1 MNSTDNRNRY
11 GSMRRFRSLV
21 TFLAC
26 GLASFFPSA
35 SYAGVS
41 IGLSI
46 TVAPPVLPVYVQ
58 PPLPGPNYIWAP
70 GYWAYGDDDYYWVP
84 GTWVLAPSPSLLWTP
99 GYWGWREGFYVWNA
113 GYWGPHIGYYGGIN
127 YGCGYVGVGYAGGYW
142 SHGAFF
148 YNTAVTHVN
157 TTVVTNVYNKTVI
170 NNTTV
175 NNVSFNGGKGGIQA
189 QPTAQE
195 KAWSQEQHTAP
206 TELQTQH
213 EHAASTNR
221 ALFASVNHGT
231 PAIAATAKP
240 GVFTGAGIIAP
251 KGFKATSKARVVTG
265 STTTKLDMAHPK
277 GLKATSALPTGPT
290 TTKLDMAHPTD
301 RKTSNHPVNQF
312 ALAPNPGKVPHPHG
326 QDPHPGAHGPP
337 VHAVNQH
344 AHPKQPKKAEKNG

>member
-1 MNSTDNRNRY
+1 
-11 GSMRRFRSLV
+11 MRPFRPLLSL
-21 TFLAC
+21 FIA
-26 GLASFFPSA
+26 GLVISAPSA
-35 SYAGVS
+35 SFAGIS

-46 TVAPPVLPVYVQ
+46 AVAPPVLPVYVQ

-70 GYWAYGDDDYYWVP
+70 GYWAYGEDDYYWVP
-84 GTWVLAPSPSLLWTP
+84 GTWVLAPSPGLLWTP

-142 SHGAFF
+142 NHGAFF

-175 NNVSFNGGKGGIQA
+175 NNVSFNGGNGGIKA

-195 KAWSQEQHTAP
+195 MAWSKEPHTAP
-206 TELQTQH
+206 TTLQTQH

-221 ALFASVNHGT
+221 ALYASVNHGT

-240 GVFTGAGIIAP
+240 GVFTGAGVVAP
-251 KGFKATSKARVVTG
+251 KGFKATNKAALTTGSPGASKGLNATNKAALVTG
-265 STTTKLDMAHPK
+265 STNPPKLDAVPRTEGKTSNPPGNAFVAKSNAGKGPHPGPHGPPVRAVNQNAHPK
-277 GLKATSALPTGPT
+277 G
-290 TTKLDMAHPTD
+290 
-301 RKTSNHPVNQF
+301 
-312 ALAPNPGKVPHPHG
+312 
-326 QDPHPGAHGPP
+326 
-337 VHAVNQH
+337 
-344 AHPKQPKKAEKNG
+344 PKKPEKNG

>member
-1 MNSTDNRNRY
+1 MRLF
-11 GSMRRFRSLV
+11 GSFASAAL
-21 TFLAC
+21 
-26 GLASFFPSA
+26 LASSVLAIPSA
-35 SYAGVS
+35 SFAGVS

-46 TVAPPVLPVYVQ
+46 AVAPPLLPVYVQ

-84 GTWVLAPSPSLLWTP
+84 GTWVLAPSPGLLWTP
-99 GYWGWREGFYVWNA
+99 GYWGWRDGFYLWNA

-127 YGCGYVGVGYAGGYW
+127 YGCGYVGVGYGGGYW
-142 SHGAFF
+142 NHGAFF

-175 NNVSFNGGKGGIQA
+175 NNVSFNGGNGGIQA

-195 KAWSQEQHTAP
+195 LASSKEQHITP
-206 TELQTQH
+206 TTLQTQH

-221 ALFASVNHGT
+221 ALYASVNHGT

-240 GVFTGAGIIAP
+240 GVFTGAGIVAP
-251 KGFKATSKARVVTG
+251 KGFKATSKAALTTGSPGASKGLNATNKAALVTG
-265 STTTKLDMAHPK
+265 SASPPKLDAVHRTERKISNSPGNDFAAKSNAGKSAHP
-277 GLKATSALPTGPT
+277 S
-290 TTKLDMAHPTD
+290 
-301 RKTSNHPVNQF
+301 
-312 ALAPNPGKVPHPHG
+312 
-326 QDPHPGAHGPP
+326 AHGPP

-344 AHPKQPKKAEKNG
+344 AHPKGPKKPEKNG

>member
-1 MNSTDNRNRY
+1 MRLF
-11 GSMRRFRSLV
+11 GSFASAAL
-21 TFLAC
+21 LALSV
-26 GLASFFPSA
+26 LAIPSA
-35 SYAGVS
+35 SFAGVS

-84 GTWVLAPSPSLLWTP
+84 GTWVVAPSPGLLWTP

-142 SHGAFF
+142 NHGAFF

-175 NNVSFNGGKGGIQA
+175 NNVSFNGGNGGIKA

-195 KAWSQEQHTAP
+195 LAASNEQHVAP
-206 TELQTQH
+206 TALQTQH

-240 GVFTGAGIIAP
+240 GVFTGAG
-251 KGFKATSKARVVTG
+251 VV
-265 STTTKLDMAHPK
+265 APK
-277 GLKATSALPTGPT
+277 GLKATNKAALTTGSPGA
-290 TTKLDMAHPTD
+290 TKVNTATPKGLNATNKPALATGSIGATKPDYH
-301 RKTSNHPVNQF
+301 RTSNSPANKV
-312 ALAPNPGKVPHPHG
+312 AAVPNVGKG
-326 QDPHPGAHGPP
+326 PHPGAHGPP
-337 VHAVNQH
+337 VHPVNQNG
-344 AHPKQPKKAEKNG
+344 HPKGPKKPDPPKSG

>member
-1 MNSTDNRNRY
+1 MRLFRPLISLFFAGLMTST
-11 GSMRRFRSLV
+11 
-21 TFLAC
+21 
-26 GLASFFPSA
+26 PSA
-35 SYAGVS
+35 SFAGVS

-84 GTWVLAPSPSLLWTP
+84 GTWVVAPSPGLLWTP
-99 GYWGWREGFYVWNA
+99 GYWGWRDGFYAWNA
-113 GYWGPHIGYYGGIN
+113 GYWGPHIGYYGGVN

-142 SHGAFF
+142 NHGAFF

-157 TTVVTNVYNKTVI
+157 TTVITNVYSKTVI

-175 NNVSFNGGKGGIQA
+175 NNVSFNGGEGGTKA

-195 KAWSQEQHTAP
+195 LAASNEQHVAP
-206 TELQTQH
+206 TALQTQH

-240 GVFTGAGIIAP
+240 GVFTGPG
-251 KGFKATSKARVVTG
+251 VV
-265 STTTKLDMAHPK
+265 APK
-277 GLKATSALPTGPT
+277 GLKATNKAALTTGSPGA
-290 TTKLDMAHPTD
+290 TKLNTATPKGLNATNKPALATGSTGATRPDLAHPAD
-301 RKTSNHPVNQF
+301 HKTSNNPANKV
-312 ALAPNPGKVPHPHG
+312 ATVPNLGKGPHS
-326 QDPHPGAHGPP
+326 GAHGPP
-337 VHAVNQH
+337 VHPVNQN
-344 AHPKQPKKAEKNG
+344 AHPKGPKKPEPPKNG